1 LTLIG
6 DYGNGTALE
15 GISDS
20 ISSSLPL
27 SSLALLL
34 LLLLSP
40 LSSLFSSSLLS
51 DEPLLDE
58 GEVLSDEV
66 SDEGEVLSDEVSD
79 EGGDVGDDEGGE
91 VHSTSETIV
100 RSHDANCCAY
110 VI

>member
-1 LTLIG
+1 MTLIG

-66 SDEGEVLSDEVSD
+66 SDEG
-79 EGGDVGDDEGGE
+79 GDVGDDEGGE

>member
-66 SDEGEVLSDEVSD
+66 SDEG
-79 EGGDVGDDEGGE
+79 GDVGDDEGGE

>member
-1 LTLIG
+1 M
-6 DYGNGTALE
+6 
-15 GISDS
+15 
-20 ISSSLPL
+20 
-27 SSLALLL
+27 
-34 LLLLSP
+34 
-40 LSSLFSSSLLS
+40 LS

-58 GEVLSDEV
+58 DEVLSDEV
-66 SDEGEVLSDEVSD
+66 SDEDEVLSDEVSDEDEVLSD